1 MEDMDGKD
9 AVTRSRVFVC
19 YDLLVEYCQ
28 GKWNSACDHVSNYNY
43 VIVIECVESNRSR
56 NYDMNGFGEIWN

>member
-19 YDLLVEYCQ
+19 YDLLVEQCH
-28 GKWNSACDHVSNYNY
+28 GKVKFS
-43 VIVIECVESNRSR
+43 
-56 NYDMNGFGEIWN
+56 M